1 MNTHEYKDSDKIG
14 AELKAQRF
22 QMLEDIAKELAG
34 EVVFPTHFDVIMRL
48 RKVLN
53 DPNQS
58 ISGIAAAVALEPLV
72 SAKLLHLANSV
83 AFNPQGNQ
91 IVDLKTAISRL
102 GLNTVRTTAMSVVMT
117 QLLRAKGMAD
127 FSELS
132 NKLWEHTVNTA
143 AAARIIA
150 AEAPRINRDEA
161 MLAGMLHDLGAFY
174 MLYRA
179 TQYEE
184 LRARPE
190 SVRYLILHWHESI
203 GVALLSALGLPEE
216 IVDATSDHDALRPM
230 PNPVRTLTDI
240 VYVANMLCG
249 GHFEWLAQEQPGADD
264 RTEIDALEEKY
275 GHLRPEIEALAAEMR
290 NSFA

>member
-1 MNTHEYKDSDKIG
+1 MSTQEHKDPDKIG
-14 AELKAQRF
+14 EELKAQRF
-22 QMLEDIAKELAG
+22 QMLEDIAEELAG
-34 EVVFPTHFDVIMRL
+34 EVVFPTHFDVILRL

-58 ISGIAAAVALEPLV
+58 ISGIAAAVSLEPLV
-72 SAKLLHLANSV
+72 SAKLLHLSNSV

-102 GLNTVRTTAMSVVMT
+102 GLNTVRTTAMSVVMA

-132 NKLWEHTVNTA
+132 TKLWEHTVTTA

-179 TQYEE
+179 TQYDE

-203 GVALLSALGLPEE
+203 GVALLAALGLPEE
-216 IVDATSDHDALRPM
+216 IVEATSDHDALRPM
-230 PNPVRTLTDI
+230 PNPIRTLTDV
-240 VYVANMLCG
+240 VYIANMLCG
-249 GHFEWLAQEQPGADD
+249 GHFEWLAQEQPGASD
-264 RTEIDALEEKY
+264 RTEIDAIEEKY

>member
-1 MNTHEYKDSDKIG
+1 MNTPERKDADKTG
-14 AELKAQRF
+14 DDLKAQRF
-22 QMLEDIAKELAG
+22 QMLEDIAEELAG
-34 EVVFPTHFDVIMRL
+34 EVVFPTHFDVILRL

-58 ISGIAAAVALEPLV
+58 MAGIAAAVSLEPLV
-72 SAKLLHLANSV
+72 SAKLLHLANSA

-91 IVDLKTAISRL
+91 IVDLKSAITRL
-102 GLNTVRTTAMSVVMT
+102 GINTVRTTAMSVVMT
-117 QLLRAKGMAD
+117 QLMRAKGMAD

-132 NKLWEHTVNTA
+132 TKLWEHTINAA

-161 MLAGMLHDLGAFY
+161 MLAGLLHDLGAFY

-184 LRARPE
+184 LRTRPD
-190 SVRYLILHWHESI
+190 SVRYLILQWHESI
-203 GVALLSALGLPEE
+203 GVALLSAIGLPEE
-216 IVDATSDHDALRPM
+216 IVESASDHDRIRQLPT
-230 PNPVRTLTDI
+230 PVRTLTDV
-240 VYVANMLCG
+240 VYIANMLCG
-249 GHFEWLAQEQPGADD
+249 GHFEWLAQEQPGTSDLG
-264 RTEIDALEEKY
+264 EIKAIEEKY

-290 NSFA
+290 SSFA